1 MEYDTRDRFYW
12 GNLTWPELREAAARE
27 PMPVVV
33 QPIGA
38 MEQHGA
44 HLPLNT
50 DNYIVSRICH
60 QAGARADGD
69 LLVLPVIPYAFNAHH
84 MDFPG
89 VIAIQWQTVISWL
102 VDVATS
108 VTQHGFDRMILISGH
123 GVNPPYM
130 AVAANEVNVLT
141 GALCASLFWSAVVDE
156 IDSILVS
163 PNPGG
168 TGHACELE
176 TSVMLALDP
185 ERVRA
190 DLVADDLGFEQGK
203 FLQMDLRSGTGVHL
217 GEHWW
222 SSFSSSGVSGMANMG
237 TAEKGEALV
246 ERAADGLVALARE
259 LRSRPNPANTR
270 MDLHKP

>member
-1 MEYDTRDRFYW
+1 
-12 GNLTWPELREAAARE
+12 
-27 PMPVVV
+27 
-33 QPIGA
+33 
-38 MEQHGA
+38 
-44 HLPLNT
+44 
-50 DNYIVSRICH
+50 
-60 QAGARADGD
+60 
-69 LLVLPVIPYAFNAHH
+69 
-84 MDFPG
+84 
-89 VIAIQWQTVISWL
+89 
-102 VDVATS
+102 
-108 VTQHGFDRMILISGH
+108 
-123 GVNPPYM
+123 
-130 AVAANEVNVLT
+130 
-141 GALCASLFWSAVVDE
+141 LFWSAVVDE